1 MKIGIA
7 LKRDS
12 LLEDGPNYIDEI
24 ISKRMY
30 NGGLIEDS
38 FIATKFMT
46 INEYID
52 KCKKETFNNFIC
64 FDKVIMDDGN
74 IVFDLNTKNIPID
87 FIFHSFIKECD
98 KYKDD
103 DLFIAINIMEED

>member
-1 MKIGIA
+1 MKVGIV
-7 LKRDS
+7 LKKDS
-12 LLEDGPNYIDEI
+12 LLEDGLNYIYEI
-24 ISKRMY
+24 ISKRIY
-30 NGGLIEDS
+30 NDGLIEDWA
-38 FIATKFMT
+38 IATKLMT

-52 KCKKETFNNFIC
+52 KCRKETFNNFIY

-74 IVFDLNTKNIPID
+74 IVFNLNTKIIPID

-103 DLFIAINIMEED
+103 DLFITIDII